1 MTEAEKATARLLINP
16 VATVKITDKMFVTHK
31 PASSKE
37 DWVLLNAELI
47 KSIGAPAWLNDLL
60 DALSLSKDEYDGH
73 EIANPALAIA
83 ISDKLRTGFTQSIER
98 EDWIKAN
105 AKLISEVGAAEW
117 LWLLLEVLEAGS
129 S

>member
-1 MTEAEKATARLLINP
+1 MTEAEKVTARLLINP
-16 VATVKITDKMFVTHK
+16 VATVKITDEMFVTHK

-73 EIANPALAIA
+73 EIANPALTIA
-83 ISDKLRTGFTQSIER
+83 ISDRLRTDFTQSIER
-98 EDWIKAN
+98 EEWIKAN
-105 AKLISEVGAAEW
+105 AKLIDDVGAAEW
-117 LWLLLEVLEAGS
+117 LWLLLEVLETGS